1 MSFLEH
7 LEELRGALIHSILFI
22 VVAAVVSWPLSGW
35 LQEYV
40 IRHVTSDLGGIIFMA
55 GKPLGPLT
63 ARLKVTLAAACLI
76 AAPLVLSRLWMFVA
90 PGLLRKEKR
99 LAIPALVVSIGLFY
113 AGFLLSF
120 LLLGPRV
127 PSILL
132 EFSTPSV
139 QNMVGIDDV
148 MSLILSLS
156 FACGL
161 VGEVPLVITFLSWV
175 GILSPMALVRQW
187 RLAVV
192 LILIAAALVTPG
204 DYGITMLLIALPI
217 AGLYV
222 MSVFLAFLVT
232 RKRRG
237 PKPPG
242 IHPSRNA

>member
-1 MSFLEH
+1 MTFLEH
-7 LEELRGALIHSILFI
+7 LEELRGALLHSILFI
-22 VVAAVVSWPLSGW
+22 VLAAVVSWPLSGW

-40 IRHVTSDLGGIIFMA
+40 IRHVSSNLGDVTFMA
-55 GKPLGPLT
+55 GKPLGPLA

-76 AAPLVLSRLWMFVA
+76 AAPLVLTRLWMFVA
-90 PGLLRKEKR
+90 PGLLKKERK
-99 LAIPALVVSIGLFY
+99 LVVPVLVISIGLFY

-120 LLLGPRV
+120 AFLGPQV

-139 QNMVGIDDV
+139 QNMVAIDDV

-161 VGEVPLVITFLSWV
+161 VGEVPLVLTFLAWA
-175 GILSPMALVRQW
+175 GIVSPMALVRGW

-222 MSVFLAFLVT
+222 ISVFLAFLVT
-232 RKRRG
+232 RKRRRM
-237 PKPPG
+237 KPDIEP
-242 IHPSRNA
+242 PQNP